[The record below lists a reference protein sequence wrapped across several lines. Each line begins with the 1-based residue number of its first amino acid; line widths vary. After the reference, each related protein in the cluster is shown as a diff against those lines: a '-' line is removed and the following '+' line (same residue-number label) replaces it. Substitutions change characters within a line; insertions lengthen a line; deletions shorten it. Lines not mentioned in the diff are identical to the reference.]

1 MMDGARGRGRSDVA
15 VGDTMTRK
23 IRIALAIL
31 AIWVASTANSEVQAQ
46 SWPTKPLRAFIP
58 FAAGSATD
66 LVPRAVFE
74 PLAVELGQPIVVE
87 NRGGAGGTIAGNAV
101 VRAEPDG
108 HTILAGG
115 TALTIAP
122 WIVPNIPYDIAR
134 DLVGALMIGQSA
146 DVMIVPPARG
156 WKTVQDLVRAA
167 KAKPGSINYSSAGVG
182 TGTHLNA
189 EKFRLSAGFEAV
201 HIPYKG
207 GAEALAD
214 VISGRVDFYFCP
226 ISTAL
231 PFIMDGRVAA
241 LAVSTA
247 SRASALPNV
256 PTTLEAGY
264 VNSDLAVWY
273 GVLMPAK
280 TPRAVID
287 KFHAAGAKV
296 LAAPA
301 MRERLRQL
309 AVDPMPLAPAE
320 MDKFVADEVA
330 ANGRVIK
337 AAGIQ

>member
-1 MMDGARGRGRSDVA
+1 MGCRSVM
-15 VGDTMTRK
+15 GDMMTR
-23 IRIALAIL
+23 RFHIALVIL
-31 AIWVASTANSEVQAQ
+31 ATWVAAPAAAPAQ
-46 SWPTKPLRAFIP
+46 TWPTKPLRAFIP

-74 PLAVELGQPIVVE
+74 PLATELSQPIVVE

-101 VRAEPDG
+101 VRADPDG
-108 HTILAGG
+108 HTMLAGG

-122 WIVPNIPYDIAR
+122 WIVPNMPYDTAKE
-134 DLVGALMIGQSA
+134 LASALMIGQSA
-146 DVMIVPPARG
+146 DVLIVPPARG
-156 WKTVQDLVRAA
+156 WKTVRDLVAAA
-167 KAKPGSINYSSAGVG
+167 KARPGSINYSSAGVG

-214 VISGRVDFYFCP
+214 VLGGRVDFYFCP

-231 PFIMDGRVAA
+231 PFIADGRVVA

-247 SRASALPNV
+247 TRASDLPNV

-264 VNSDLAVWY
+264 AKSDLAVWY

-280 TPRAVID
+280 TPRAIID
-287 KFHAAGAKV
+287 KFHAAGTKV
-296 LAAPA
+296 LATAE
-301 MRERLRQL
+301 MRQKLRQL
-309 AVDPMPLAPAE
+309 AVDPMPLTPAE
-320 MDKFVADEVA
+320 MDKFVADEIA
-330 ANGRVIK
+330 ANGRLIR

>member
-1 MMDGARGRGRSDVA
+1 MATLA
-15 VGDTMTRK
+15 V
-23 IRIALAIL
+23 ALAAT
-31 AIWVASTANSEVQAQ
+31 AIAAAQ

-66 LVPRAVFE
+66 LVPRTVFE
-74 PLAVELGQPIVVE
+74 PLAVELGQPIVIE

-101 VRAEPDG
+101 VRADPDG

-122 WIVPNIPYDIAR
+122 WIVPNMPYDTAK
-134 DLVGALMIGQSA
+134 DLAGALMIGQSA
-146 DVMIVPPARG
+146 DVLIVPPARG
-156 WKTVQDLVRAA
+156 WRTVQDLVRAA

-214 VISGRVDFYFCP
+214 VISGRADFYFCP

-231 PFIMDGRVAA
+231 PFIMDGRVVA
-241 LAVSTA
+241 LAVSTPT
-247 SRASALPNV
+247 RASALPNV

-264 VNSDLAVWY
+264 ANSDLAVWY

-280 TPRAVID
+280 TPRAIID
-287 KFHAAGAKV
+287 RFHAAGTKV
-296 LAAPA
+296 LATPA
-301 MRERLRQL
+301 MREKLRQL
-309 AVDPMPLAPAE
+309 AVDPMPLTPAA

>member
-1 MMDGARGRGRSDVA
+1 VTTLR
-15 VGDTMTRK
+15 
-23 IRIALAIL
+23 IWIALATL
-31 AIWVASTANSEVQAQ
+31 ATGIVSTAIAAAQ

-74 PLAVELGQPIVVE
+74 PLAIELGQPIVIE

-101 VRAEPDG
+101 VRADPDG

-122 WIVPNIPYDIAR
+122 WIVPNMPYDTTK
-134 DLVGALMIGQSA
+134 DLAGALMIGQSA
-146 DVMIVPPARG
+146 DVLIVPTARG
-156 WKTVQDLVRAA
+156 WRTVQDLVRAA

-214 VISGRVDFYFCP
+214 VISGRADFYFCP
-226 ISTAL
+226 VSTAL
-231 PFIMDGRVAA
+231 PFITDGRVVA
-241 LAVSTA
+241 LAVSTP

-264 VNSDLAVWY
+264 ANSELAVWY

-280 TPRAVID
+280 TPRAIID
-287 KFHAAGAKV
+287 RFHAAGTKV
-296 LAAPA
+296 LATPA
-301 MRERLRQL
+301 MREKLRQL

-337 AAGIQ
+337 AAGIH

>member
-1 MMDGARGRGRSDVA
+1 MPVHL
-15 VGDTMTRK
+15 
-23 IRIALAIL
+23 RIAIL
-31 AIWVASTANSEVQAQ
+31 VVSLCGGAHAQ
-46 SWPTKPLRAFIP
+46 TWPTKPLRAFIP

-74 PLAVELGQPIVVE
+74 PLATELGQPIVVE

-101 VRAEPDG
+101 VRADPDG
-108 HTILAGG
+108 HTILATGSN
-115 TALTIAP
+115 LTISP
-122 WIVPNIPYDIAR
+122 WIVPNMPYDTAKE
-134 DLVGALMIGQSA
+134 LSSALMIGQNA
-146 DVMIVPPARG
+146 NVLIVPVGRG
-156 WKTVQDLVRAA
+156 WKTAQDLVAAA

-182 TGTHLNA
+182 TATHLTA

-214 VISGRVDFYFCP
+214 ILGGRVDFYFCP

-231 PFIMDGRVAA
+231 PFIADGRVVA

-247 SRASALPNV
+247 TRASDLPNV

-264 VNSDLAVWY
+264 ANSDLAIWY

-280 TPRAVID
+280 TPRDIID
-287 KFHAAGAKV
+287 KFHAAGMRV
-296 LAAPA
+296 LATPA
-301 MRERLRQL
+301 MRQKFKQL
-309 AVDPMPLAPAE
+309 AVDPMPMTPAE
-320 MDKFVADEVA
+320 MDAFVAKEIA
-330 ANGRVIK
+330 ANGKLIK